1 MQYLLDSDWAIHYM
15 RGASHV
21 VHRLNKLFPQG
32 VGISIIAVAELYEG
46 LIGAIRPDDAESNMQ
61 RLLSQVEPIVPLS
74 QDICWEFARQ
84 RSRLRAEGNIIGD
97 MDILIGSTAI
107 VHGVTLLTNNRRH
120 FERLQGLTLI
130 SL

>member
-15 RGASHV
+15 RGARNV
-21 VHRLNKLFPQG
+21 VHHLNELFPQG

-46 LIGAIRPDDAESNMQ
+46 LIGAIRPDEAELNLQ
-61 RLLSQVEPIVPLS
+61 RLLRQVEDIVPLDE
-74 QDICWEFARQ
+74 DICWEFARQ
-84 RSRLRAEGNIIGD
+84 RARLRAEGNIIGD

-120 FERLQGLTLI
+120 FERLQGLTI
-130 SL
+130 VST